1 MAKVLCV
8 YNTSNCCLSMNE
20 IERSIPMKD
29 NVLISISGSHIYENY
44 TEDLLEMV
52 TPGIYQVKD
61 GVYTIT
67 YCETELNN
75 SGSYTTTLTIDPNRK
90 VTVVREG
97 EISSHM
103 IFEQG
108 QKHLIYYDTE
118 FGSMTIGV
126 SANRI
131 DAKLSENGGEIEIV
145 YSIEIDQAVASDNIL
160 KLNVRKTKPY
170 TLS

>member
-1 MAKVLCV
+1 
-8 YNTSNCCLSMNE
+8 
-20 IERSIPMKD
+20 MKD
-29 NVLISISGSHIYENY
+29 NVLISVSGSHIYDNY
-44 TEDLLEMV
+44 TEDLLEMI
-52 TPGIYQVKD
+52 TTGSYQLKD

-67 YCETELNN
+67 YSETEPNN
-75 SGSYTTTLTIDPNRK
+75 SGSYKTTFTIDPNRK

-108 QKHLIYYDTE
+108 QKHLIYYDTD
-118 FGSMTIGV
+118 FGAMTIGV
-126 SANRI
+126 SADRI
-131 DAKLSENGGEIEIV
+131 ETKLSENGGDIEIV
-145 YSIEIDQAVASDNIL
+145 YSIEIDQSVASDNIL

>member
-1 MAKVLCV
+1 MELF
-8 YNTSNCCLSMNE
+8 MN
-20 IERSIPMKD
+20 D
-29 NVLISISGSHIYENY
+29 NVLISISGSHVYDNY

-52 TPGIYQVKD
+52 TPGKYIMQD
-61 GVYTIT
+61 GAYVIT
-67 YCETELNN
+67 YDETEPDT
-75 SGSYTTTLTIDPNRK
+75 SDSYKTTVTIDPNRK

-126 SANRI
+126 SANKI
-131 DAKLSENGGEIEIV
+131 NTTLTENGGDILID
-145 YSIEIDQAVASDNIL
+145 YSLEIDHAVASDNVL
-160 KLNVRKTKPY
+160 KMNVRRTNPY
-170 TLS
+170 KLS